1 MQSRVLDSSQGKGA
15 DTNQPMD
22 SPKEGYSPVAVSLAS
37 VAPTSSSKRFLD
49 QLSSRC
55 SITSA
60 EVLGLGRSSS
70 LKVAA
75 VFFHRN
81 QNQTRRKRESQDVS
95 FTSDNER
102 MTKSNNFDHLTFDY
116 IIYKHNIQLIP
127 IHCILYYISHIT
139 IISCSDQFCRSPR
152 P

>member
-75 VFFHRN
+75 VFSQKPKPN
-81 QNQTRRKRESQDVS
+81 PKETRV
-95 FTSDNER
+95 TGC
-102 MTKSNNFDHLTFDY
+102 
-116 IIYKHNIQLIP
+116 QL
-127 IHCILYYISHIT
+127 H
-139 IISCSDQFCRSPR
+139 
-152 P
+152 